1 MTGQSEKLGMTLA
14 ESDVMKD
21 LEIGVWALELVEG
34 QKPRMFGDTIMREL
48 LGCPEVLDPEK
59 IYELWHAGIDED
71 ADALLSD
78 NLSRMIEGKVSEV
91 QYSWRHP
98 DGSLRIIRCGGQRNW
113 SFTEGIRCEGTHRDM
128 TEVVHIDEE
137 RISRQSIIRSYYN
150 YYNYRE
156 ALVILLVNME
166 SGIYTTVKRHP
177 RVDERVPLKD
187 EGNLSEYLKHA
198 IEVFADDGLGKTL
211 LNFQDFSFL
220 ESHFKNSPVYRHH
233 FLVHDESGE
242 PVWLRLTANKLN
254 GCDMIIS
261 LEDRTQKMT
270 ESIVLNTISNR
281 LVGAFILNLSH
292 DSISV
297 VKRTPFFNYLDDNE
311 GKLTISKGVEMLC
324 PHIDEE
330 FRQGWLDFAAV
341 GRLSQLYNQNRRA
354 DYSFKTVF
362 ANEHTWM
369 RASLYAIDQKLIS
382 TPSFVLAFRK
392 YTKEELETVDQNEQ
406 VLREKE
412 KLERDYH
419 LIKGI
424 AAQYVSL
431 KIVQMDG
438 HFSIIYKDWDSSY
451 GWNNQGYDNFWES
464 YKALMMAHCH
474 PGDID
479 KMLKFTKKENVMDV
493 LRGRRRY
500 TVRFRFRMVDG
511 SYKWMDLVLIRFD
524 NKLNTKLTEFA
535 YAIADVDQEVYK
547 ELEYAKAL
555 EQARI
560 SQEESRLK
568 TQFVN
573 NISHDIRTPLNA
585 VIGYSQ
591 LLTLAGDSLTEQ
603 EKSEYVKYIETSG
616 ELLTMLIDD
625 ILSVSDIEHD
635 ILKLRFM
642 DAPCNEICDK
652 AVSCSMMRVPTGVN
666 LYFTTEF
673 DDKFCIWTDPKRV
686 QQILINMLSN
696 SCKATT
702 EGEIHVHCG
711 RSAKEGFVDFVVTD
725 TGCGVPPEKAEEI
738 FNRFVSVDNN
748 DSGAGHGLGL
758 DICIKISQ
766 RMGGYIWLDQ
776 TYTTGARFVLT
787 LPEKR

>member
-1 MTGQSEKLGMTLA
+1 MTLSA
-14 ESDVMKD
+14 PAVMKN
-21 LEIGVWALELVEG
+21 LEIGVWALEIVEG
-34 QKPRMFGDTIMREL
+34 QKPRMFADTIMRKL
-48 LGCPEVLDPEK
+48 LGCPEVTNPEQ
-59 IYELWHAGIDED
+59 IYELWSEGIDED
-71 ADALLSD
+71 AEALLAD
-78 NLSRMIEGKVSEV
+78 NLSKMTEGQVSEV

-98 DGSLRIIRCGGQRNW
+98 DGSVRIIRCGGQRNW

-128 TEVVHIDEE
+128 TEIVHIDED
-137 RISRQSIIRSYYN
+137 RIRRQSFLKSYYN
-150 YYNYRE
+150 YYNSRE
-156 ALVILLVNME
+156 ALIILLVNME
-166 SGIYTTVKRHP
+166 NDRYTTIKNNSKM
-177 RVDERVPLKD
+177 EAILPLKND
-187 EGNLSEYLKHA
+187 GSFSEYISNYIRFFDK
-198 IEVFADDGLGKTL
+198 EGLAEK
-211 LNFQDFSFL
+211 LNNFRNYEFL
-220 ESHFKNSPVYRHH
+220 ESYFRNSPVFRQH
-233 FLVHDESGE
+233 FLIHDDSGE
-242 PVWLRLTANKLN
+242 PKWLRMTANKLN
-254 GCDMIIS
+254 NSDIIIS

-270 ESIVLNTISNR
+270 ESIVLNTISSR
-281 LVGAFILNLSH
+281 LIGAFILNLNH

-297 VKRTPFFNYLDDNE
+297 VKRTPFFNYLDNNE
-311 GKLTISKGVEMLC
+311 GKLTIPKGVEMLC
-324 PHIDEE
+324 PHMDQE
-330 FRQGWLDFAAV
+330 FRQGWLDFADV
-341 GRLSQLYNQNRRA
+341 SRLTQLYVQNRRA
-354 DYSFKTVF
+354 DYSFKAVF

-369 RASLYAIDQKLIS
+369 RASLYAIDKKLVS

-419 LIKGI
+419 LINGI

-438 HFSIIYKDWDSSY
+438 RFSIIYKDWDSAY
-451 GWNNQGYDNFWES
+451 GWNNQGYNNFWES

-474 PGDID
+474 PGDME
-479 KMLKFTKKENVMDV
+479 KMLKFTQKENVMAV
-493 LRGRRRY
+493 LNGRRRY

-524 NKLNTKLTEFA
+524 NKLNTKLSEFV

-547 ELEYAKAL
+547 ELEHAKAL

-560 SQEESRLK
+560 SREESRLK

-635 ILKLRFM
+635 ILKLRFN
-642 DAPCNEICDK
+642 DAHCNEICDK
-652 AVSCSMMRVPTGVN
+652 AVSCSMMRVPTGVK

-673 DDKFCIWTDPKRV
+673 DDQFCIRTDPQRV

-696 SCKATT
+696 SCKATS

-711 RSAKEGFVDFVVTD
+711 RSAKEGYVDFVVTD

-748 DSGAGHGLGL
+748 DSGVGHGLGL

-776 TYTTGARFVLT
+776 TYTKGARFVLT